1 LGTRLCMQE
10 ISHESSKAHST
21 ALVLLN
27 TRMIR
32 AYKSVKEMVEPD
44 SEAPWGNR
52 FAFLHVPIPEFKDPK
67 SLDPLEFVWEAH
79 RIIKRKRSSLDV
91 YLTSRL
97 LEIMRKLRGPE
108 VHIYSIINH
117 LLFFKRT
124 MQLLFNTSYTYI
136 YIWKHIYFCYF

>member
-1 LGTRLCMQE
+1 MQE
-10 ISHESSKAHST
+10 ISLESSKAHST

-124 MQLLFNTSYTYI
+124 MQLLF
-136 YIWKHIYFCYF
+136 